1 MGRFLQLA
9 LLVAAAV
16 LVVLPS
22 VGSAQPVPTLA
33 PGPAPAAREAP
44 RPQGSLVV
52 APAPGGELVVRSRP
66 GGGVVARLGERTE
79 FGSPTTLAVVRERGR
94 WLGVVTTLLPNGKIG
109 WVDRR
114 ERPLRSSRTRMRL
127 VLDLSARRLVLE
139 REGRSLRRMTVAI
152 GRPGSSTPIGRFA
165 VTDKLS
171 GPAYSPYYGCCI
183 LALSAHQPNL
193 PPGWT
198 GGDRIAIHGTNDP
211 SSIGRASS
219 AGCPRASDADLR
231 VLMRRVSL
239 GTPVLVQP

>member
-9 LLVAAAV
+9 LLVAATV
-16 LVVLPS
+16 LVVLPP
-22 VGSAQPVPTLA
+22 VGAAQPVPTLA

-66 GGGVVARLGERTE
+66 GGGVVARLGELTE

-139 REGRSLRRMTVAI
+139 REGRPVRRMTVAV
-152 GRPGSSTPIGRFA
+152 GRPGSSTPIGR
-165 VTDKLS
+165 S
-171 GPAYSPYYGCCI
+171 
-183 LALSAHQPNL
+183 
-193 PPGWT
+193 
-198 GGDRIAIHGTNDP
+198 
-211 SSIGRASS
+211 
-219 AGCPRASDADLR
+219 
-231 VLMRRVSL
+231 
-239 GTPVLVQP
+239 

>member
-33 PGPAPAAREAP
+33 PSPAPAAREAP
-44 RPQGSLVV
+44 RPRGSLVV

-94 WLGVVTTLLPNGKIG
+94 WLRVVTTLLPNGKIG
-109 WVDRR
+109 
-114 ERPLRSSRTRMRL
+114 
-127 VLDLSARRLVLE
+127 
-139 REGRSLRRMTVAI
+139 
-152 GRPGSSTPIGRFA
+152 
-165 VTDKLS
+165 
-171 GPAYSPYYGCCI
+171 C
-183 LALSAHQPNL
+183 
-193 PPGWT
+193 
-198 GGDRIAIHGTNDP
+198 GDRIAIHGTNDP
-211 SSIGRASS
+211 SSIGQASS

-231 VLMRRVSL
+231 VLMRRVPL
-239 GTPVLVQP
+239 GTPVLVHP

>member
-33 PGPAPAAREAP
+33 PGPAPEAREAP
-44 RPQGSLVV
+44 RPRGSLVL

-66 GGGVVARLGERTE
+66 GGAVVARLGERTE

-114 ERPLRSSRTRMRL
+114 ERPLRSSRTRTRL

-139 REGRSLRRMTVAI
+139 RDGRSLRRMTVPV

-171 GPAYSPYYGCCI
+171 GRAYSPYYGCCI

-211 SSIGRASS
+211 SSIGQASS

-231 VLMRRVSL
+231 YLMRVVPL
-239 GTPVLVQP
+239 GAPVTVRA

>member
-9 LLVAAAV
+9 LLVAATV
-16 LVVLPS
+16 LVVLPP

-66 GGGVVARLGERTE
+66 GGGVVARLGELTE

-114 ERPLRSSRTRMRL
+114 ERPLRSSRTRTRL

-139 REGRSLRRMTVAI
+139 RDGRSLRRMTVAV

-171 GPAYSPYYGCCI
+171 GRAYSPYYGCCI

-231 VLMRRVSL
+231 VLMRRVPL
-239 GTPVLVQP
+239 GTPVLVRP

>member
-1 MGRFLQLA
+1 MGRFLQLV
-9 LLVAAAV
+9 LVAAVAAS
-16 LVVLPS
+16 VVLPS
-22 VGSAQPVPTLA
+22 VASAQPVPTLA
-33 PGPAPAAREAP
+33 PGTPLVAREAP
-44 RPQGSLVV
+44 RPRGSLVV
-52 APAPGGELVVRSRP
+52 APGHGGEIVVRSRP

-94 WLGVVTTLLPNGKIG
+94 WLGVVTTQLPNGKLG

-114 ERPLRSSRTRMRL
+114 ERPLRYGRTRVSL
-127 VLDLSARRLVLE
+127 ALDLSARLLVLE
-139 REGRSLRRMTVAI
+139 RGGRPVRRMTVAV
-152 GRPGSSTPIGRFA
+152 GRPASTTPIGRFA

-171 GPAYSPYYGCCI
+171 GPAYSAYYGCCI

-211 SSIGRASS
+211 SSIGQASS

-231 VLMRRVSL
+231 VLMRSVPL
-239 GTPVLVQP
+239 GAPVVVRA